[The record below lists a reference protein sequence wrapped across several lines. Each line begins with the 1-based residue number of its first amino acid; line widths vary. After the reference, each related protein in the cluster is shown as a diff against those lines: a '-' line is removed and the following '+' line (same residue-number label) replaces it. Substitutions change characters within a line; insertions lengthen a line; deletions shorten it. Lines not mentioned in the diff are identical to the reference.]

1 MSRRPSPD
9 SHLPVARE
17 IRSIFT
23 ANKGT
28 SPVVDAIAVRSQT
41 RGSLARDFIE
51 LTKPEITF
59 LVALSSLG
67 GFVLAP
73 IEHFDAVA
81 LVSLL
86 VGVCLTSAGASTL
99 NHWLERDKDA
109 LMRRTM
115 NRPLPTGRISPNT
128 ARNFGFFL
136 IAAGVGLLCPLT
148 NPLTGSIALAT
159 ALIYLFV
166 YTPLK
171 QRSTWN
177 TLVGTLPGALPALGG
192 WTAATGSIGWGGA
205 AMFGILAA
213 WQMPHFLSLAWM
225 YRKDYERAGYVMLPV
240 AQPDGASTVRQ
251 TLLYTIL
258 LVVLSFAPIMLGLSG
273 WLYFIGAAALGI
285 WFLHAATAFY
295 RSYSMQD
302 ARRVLRV
309 SIGYIPVLVLVL
321 LLDRVVFGGLLF

>member
-1 MSRRPSPD
+1 MPRETRSFFRTTEGSSP
-9 SHLPVARE
+9 LAEV
-17 IRSIFT
+17 
-23 ANKGT
+23 
-28 SPVVDAIAVRSQT
+28 IAVPSSKRD
-41 RGSLARDFIE
+41 SLVRDFIE

-59 LVALSSLG
+59 LVALSSVG
-67 GFVLAP
+67 GFILAP

-81 LVSLL
+81 FVSLL
-86 VGVCLTSAGASTL
+86 IGVCLTSAGASTL

-115 NRPLPTGRISPNT
+115 SRPLPAGRISPNT
-128 ARNFGFFL
+128 ARNFGCLL

-148 NPLTGSIALAT
+148 NPLTGAIALAT

-192 WTAATGSIGWGGA
+192 WTAATGSVGWGGA
-205 AMFGILAA
+205 AVFGILAA

-225 YRKDYERAGYVMLPV
+225 YRKDYQRAGYVMLPV
-240 AQPDGASTVRQ
+240 AEPDGASTVRQ

-258 LVVLSFAPIMLGLSG
+258 LVAVSFTPVMLGLSG
-273 WLYFIGAAALGI
+273 WLYFVGAAVLGL
-285 WFLHAATAFY
+285 WFLHAAAAFY

-309 SIGYIPVLVLVL
+309 SIGYIPVLVVVM
-321 LLDRVVFGGLLF
+321 LLDRIVFGGLFF